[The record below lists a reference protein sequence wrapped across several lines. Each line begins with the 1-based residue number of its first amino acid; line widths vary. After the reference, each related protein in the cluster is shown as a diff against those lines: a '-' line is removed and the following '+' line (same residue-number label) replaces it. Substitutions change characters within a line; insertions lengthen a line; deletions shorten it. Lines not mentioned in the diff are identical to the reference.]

1 MWREGVIL
9 NTLARRF
16 RAADPHHLAI
26 LKGMLTV
33 AVFTLVGKLMSA
45 AKEMVVA
52 YRYGISAEV
61 DAYHF
66 LYNLISWPIGIWC
79 SVLTAVLVPLA
90 ARMRESASD
99 ELPHFRSELFGFTL
113 LLGGG
118 LALLAWLGIR
128 TMLGLGGTG
137 LPANSAQLASAALPG
152 LVLLLPLG
160 MLAALQSAWML
171 AAGRHVNTL
180 LDSIPTF
187 FIAATILAFPSGDI
201 APLVWGTVAGF
212 VFHSLALLIPMARRF
227 ELEAPSFS
235 LLSPQWR
242 WFWQGFGIM
251 IGGQALMSLTVI
263 IDQFYAVSLGTGS
276 IATLGYANRILALI
290 LGLAAV
296 AVSRATLPI
305 FSQAR
310 PGGAGTI
317 HSVATYWA
325 RMMFMVGIAVMAI
338 SYVLAPWAVKLL
350 FEHGQFSPRDTLIV
364 TQVLRY
370 SLPQLPFYFSCM
382 VLVSYAL
389 SQRRYTLVFW
399 SGLLGCAGKILGNL
413 LLVPLLGIN
422 GIALGAIVVYGLN
435 ALLFWLSIK
444 RST

>member
-1 MWREGVIL
+1 
-9 NTLARRF
+9 
-16 RAADPHHLAI
+16 
-26 LKGMLTV
+26 MLTV

-45 AKEMVVA
+45 AKEIVVA
-52 YRYGISAEV
+52 YRYGIAAEV

-90 ARMRESASD
+90 ARMRESARD
-99 ELPHFRSELFGFTL
+99 EVPHFRAELFGFTL

-128 TMLGLGGTG
+128 TLLALGGTG
-137 LPANSAQLASAALPG
+137 LPANSAQLARAALPG
-152 LVLLLPLG
+152 LILLLPLG

-187 FIAATILAFPSGDI
+187 FIAATILVFPSGDI

-227 ELEAPSFS
+227 ELEAPSFT

-310 PGGAGTI
+310 PGGPEDI

-338 SYVLAPWAVKLL
+338 SYGLAPWAVKLL
-350 FEHGQFSPRDTLIV
+350 FEHGQFSSRDTVIV
-364 TQVLRY
+364 AQVLRY

-389 SQRRYTLVFW
+389 SQRRYKLIFW
-399 SGLLGCAGKILGNL
+399 SGVLGCAGKIFGNL

-435 ALLFWLSIK
+435 ALLFSLSIK
-444 RST
+444 RSA

>member
-399 SGLLGCAGKILGNL
+399 SGVLGCAGKILGNL

-435 ALLFWLSIK
+435 ALLFWLPIK